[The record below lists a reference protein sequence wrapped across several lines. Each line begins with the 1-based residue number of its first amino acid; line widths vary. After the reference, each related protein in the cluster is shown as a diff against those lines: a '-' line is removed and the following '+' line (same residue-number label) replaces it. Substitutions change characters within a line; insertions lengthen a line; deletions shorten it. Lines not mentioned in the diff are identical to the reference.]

1 LPIIV
6 VLQNIYYDYC
16 TFIAIEKKYQLKG
29 NWCLI
34 NMLCYLLLA
43 PAITVSAPAG
53 IVGLAMQWAALR
65 TNLVLRRVP
74 PQVNSLSTN
83 IKICHGLE
91 WTGAS
96 TTPPT
101 IRSYSKSML
110 VC

>member
-1 LPIIV
+1 
-6 VLQNIYYDYC
+6 
-16 TFIAIEKKYQLKG
+16 
-29 NWCLI
+29 
-34 NMLCYLLLA
+34 MLCYLWLA

-53 IVGLAMQWAALR
+53 IVGLAMQWAAVR

-74 PQVNSLSTN
+74 PQVNSGTPVNTLSTN

-91 WTGAS
+91 WAGAS

-110 VC
+110 VCF